1 MSKNSLDVV
10 RETVRKDG
18 FFEVVVAS
26 VSDWDEALDR
36 RDAAVFD
43 KAWSSAF
50 EKLKAL
56 EYSSAED
63 EVAVNEIREFVFK
76 KVHSLTASSDIA
88 SYISDD
94 MGLVADSYLKSCD
107 IEWVKNYLRF
117 IAEGGFLVSV

>member
-36 RDAAVFD
+36 RDGAVFD

-56 EYSSAED
+56 EYLSAED

-76 KVHSLTASSDIA
+76 KVYSLTASSEIA
-88 SYISDD
+88 GYISDD

-107 IEWVKNYLRF
+107 IEWVKKLFETYRSGRF
-117 IAEGGFLVSV
+117 PN